1 MSIRNIIGGKSSAVS
16 KMLNIVGMAMAFAAL
31 YVIMVQVNFDLGYNK
46 KVKDSDRIYAISM
59 PDWYTPGN
67 WKTTLSRPL
76 CENVINNVSCVECG
90 GTTSIGKGYYSEK
103 FFLQE
108 DGNSSFYLN
117 VSQSSLGAFKVF
129 SVEAVE
135 GSIDNIVPWKDL
147 VISDTKAEKLG
158 LHVGDVIYSHNH
170 GATMQQYNIA
180 AIYKHFPANTDLSEI
195 ECFVNMGDLNIDL
208 FSEWSYPY
216 FVKLNSA
223 DDIEPFEKQAFDYVV
238 KTFNNMA
245 NEHGEELSE
254 EDRKEAESR
263 LKIKLFPFDEMYF
276 EKTISSAGRSGSK
289 TTTYTLLAIAIL
301 VIVIAF
307 INFIN
312 FFFALVPVRLKSVN
326 TRKILGASRS
336 NLVFGIVV
344 ESVVMIIVALALAA
358 GIVKLFC
365 GSTIAELIP
374 CSALISNNIAIAF
387 GTALGGIVLAIIS
400 SLYPALYITA
410 FPPAF
415 ALKGSFGTASKG
427 MAFRV
432 GLICFQFIVSL
443 ILIICASFVTMQR
456 QYMLHYDMGFDRSNL
471 LQVNTS
477 SKIAAMRESA
487 TSELKNN
494 PEIKDVTFAS
504 GDIVTSFRMDW
515 GRPFKGEQINFKCY
529 PVQHNFLDFMGIEI
543 VEGRNFT
550 DSDELCDNGV
560 FIFNEAA
567 RDKFGLTLEDKIHGH
582 QTETDI
588 VGICK
593 NFNYKALSEGIEPF
607 ALYIFGKNPWTTL
620 NTLYIRTQPGADIPT
635 LIDWIKTK
643 LNEMDPS
650 VPKDEFDVMFFD
662 SRLDSEYGRERNTSR
677 IILLFTVLAITI
689 SLMGVFGLVMFEA
702 EHRRKEIAIRRI
714 NGASVVDVLKM
725 FNIKFIRI
733 VIVCFVLSIPIS
745 WLIVDAYLK
754 GFAYRMP
761 THWWVFFSAF
771 LSVMIVTLIVVTL
784 RCLSAALSNPIK
796 SIKTE

>member
-254 EDRKEAESR
+254 EDRKEVESR

-365 GSTIAELIP
+365 GSTFAALIP

-387 GTALGGIVLAIIS
+387 GTALGGIVLAIVS

-415 ALKGSFGTASKG
+415 AIKGSFGTASKG

>member
-180 AIYKHFPANTDLSEI
+180 AIYKHFPSNTDLSEI

-326 TRKILGASRS
+326 TRKILGATRS

-365 GSTIAELIP
+365 GSTFAALIP

-387 GTALGGIVLAIIS
+387 GTALGGIVLAIVS

-427 MAFRV
+427 MTFRV

>member
-67 WKTTLSRPL
+67 WQTTLSRPL

-90 GTTSIGKGYYSEK
+90 GTASIGKGYYSEK

-108 DGNSSFYLN
+108 DGNISFYLN

-180 AIYKHFPANTDLSEI
+180 AIYKHFPSNTDLSEI

-365 GSTIAELIP
+365 GSTFAALIP

-427 MAFRV
+427 MTFRV

-487 TSELKNN
+487 TSELRNN

-607 ALYIFGKNPWTTL
+607 ALYIFGKNSWTTL

>member
-1 MSIRNIIGGKSSAVS
+1 
-16 KMLNIVGMAMAFAAL
+16 MLNIVGMAMAFAAL

-103 FFLQE
+103 FFHQE

-129 SVEAVE
+129 NVEAVE

-180 AIYKHFPANTDLSEI
+180 AIYKHFPSNTDLSEI

-254 EDRKEAESR
+254 EDRKEVESR

-276 EKTISSAGRSGSK
+276 EKTISSAGRRGSK

-301 VIVIAF
+301 MIVIAF

-326 TRKILGASRS
+326 TRKILGATRS

-365 GSTIAELIP
+365 GSTFAALIP

-387 GTALGGIVLAIIS
+387 GTALGGIVLAIVS

-427 MAFRV
+427 MTFRV

-650 VPKDEFDVMFFD
+650 VPKEEFDVMFFD
-662 SRLDSEYGRERNTSR
+662 SRLDSEYGRERNASR

>member
-129 SVEAVE
+129 NVEAVE

-180 AIYKHFPANTDLSEI
+180 AIYKHFPSNTDLSEI

-365 GSTIAELIP
+365 GSTIAALIP

-387 GTALGGIVLAIIS
+387 GTALGGIVLAIVS

-607 ALYIFGKNPWTTL
+607 ALYIFGKNSWTTL
-620 NTLYIRTQPGADIPT
+620 NTLYIRTQPGTDIPT

>member
-180 AIYKHFPANTDLSEI
+180 AIYKHFPSNTDLSEI

-254 EDRKEAESR
+254 EDRKEVESR

-289 TTTYTLLAIAIL
+289 TTTYTLLTIAIL
-301 VIVIAF
+301 IIVIAF

-365 GSTIAELIP
+365 GSTFAALIP

-415 ALKGSFGTASKG
+415 ALKGSLGTASKG

>member
-180 AIYKHFPANTDLSEI
+180 AIYKHFPSNTDLSEI

-254 EDRKEAESR
+254 EDRKEVESR

-365 GSTIAELIP
+365 GSTFAALIP
-374 CSALISNNIAIAF
+374 CSTLISNNIAIAF
-387 GTALGGIVLAIIS
+387 GTALGGIVLAIVS

-427 MAFRV
+427 MTFRV

-487 TSELKNN
+487 TSELRNN

-607 ALYIFGKNPWTTL
+607 ALYIFGKNSWTTL
-620 NTLYIRTQPGADIPT
+620 NTLYIRTQPGTDIPT

>member
-180 AIYKHFPANTDLSEI
+180 AIYKHFPSNTDLSEI

-365 GSTIAELIP
+365 GSTFAALIP

-415 ALKGSFGTASKG
+415 ALKGSLGTASKG

-607 ALYIFGKNPWTTL
+607 APYIFGKNPWTTL

>member
-31 YVIMVQVNFDLGYNK
+31 YVIMVQVNFDLVYNK

-180 AIYKHFPANTDLSEI
+180 AIYKHFPSNTDLSEI

-365 GSTIAELIP
+365 GSTFAALIP

-387 GTALGGIVLAIIS
+387 GTALGGIVLAIVS

-427 MAFRV
+427 MTFRV

-607 ALYIFGKNPWTTL
+607 APYIFGKNPWTTL

>member
-1 MSIRNIIGGKSSAVS
+1 
-16 KMLNIVGMAMAFAAL
+16 MLNIVGMAMAFAAL

-59 PDWYTPGN
+59 PDWYTTGN
-67 WKTTLSRPL
+67 WNTTLSRPL

-365 GSTIAELIP
+365 GSTFAALIP

-387 GTALGGIVLAIIS
+387 GTALGGIVLAIVS

-607 ALYIFGKNPWTTL
+607 ALYIFGKNSWTTL
-620 NTLYIRTQPGADIPT
+620 NTLYIRTQPGTDIPT

>member
-129 SVEAVE
+129 NVEAVE

-180 AIYKHFPANTDLSEI
+180 AIYKHFPSNTDLSEI

-289 TTTYTLLAIAIL
+289 TTTYTLLTIAIL
-301 VIVIAF
+301 IIVIAF

-365 GSTIAELIP
+365 GSTFAALIP

-387 GTALGGIVLAIIS
+387 GTALGGIVLAIVS

-415 ALKGSFGTASKG
+415 ALKGSLGTASKG

>member
-129 SVEAVE
+129 NVEAVE

-180 AIYKHFPANTDLSEI
+180 AIYKHFPSNTDLSEI

-365 GSTIAELIP
+365 GSTFAALIP

-387 GTALGGIVLAIIS
+387 GTALGGIVLAIVS

-607 ALYIFGKNPWTTL
+607 ALYIFGKNSWTTL

>member
-180 AIYKHFPANTDLSEI
+180 AIYKHFPSNTDLSEI

-365 GSTIAELIP
+365 GSTFAALIP
-374 CSALISNNIAIAF
+374 CSTLISNNIAIAF

>member
-59 PDWYTPGN
+59 PDWYTTGN
-67 WKTTLSRPL
+67 WNTTLSRPL

-90 GTTSIGKGYYSEK
+90 GTTSIGKGYSEK
-103 FFLQE
+103 FSLQE

-129 SVEAVE
+129 NVEAVE

-180 AIYKHFPANTDLSEI
+180 AIYKHFPSNTDLSEI

-254 EDRKEAESR
+254 EDRKEVESR

-276 EKTISSAGRSGSK
+276 EKTISSTGRSGSK

-365 GSTIAELIP
+365 GSTFAALIP

-387 GTALGGIVLAIIS
+387 GTALGGIVLAIVS

-504 GDIVTSFRMDW
+504 GDIVTSFRMSW

-567 RDKFGLTLEDKIHGH
+567 RDKFGLTLEDKIQGH

-607 ALYIFGKNPWTTL
+607 ALYIFGKNPWKML

>member
-180 AIYKHFPANTDLSEI
+180 AIYKHFPSNTDLSEI

-326 TRKILGASRS
+326 TRKILGATRS

-365 GSTIAELIP
+365 GSTFAALIP

>member
-180 AIYKHFPANTDLSEI
+180 AIYKHFPSNTDLSEI

-365 GSTIAELIP
+365 GSTFAALIP

-415 ALKGSFGTASKG
+415 ALKGSLGTASKG

>member
-59 PDWYTPGN
+59 PDWFTPGN

-90 GTTSIGKGYYSEK
+90 GTTSIGKGYSEK
-103 FFLQE
+103 FSLQE
-108 DGNSSFYLN
+108 DGSGSFYLN

-129 SVEAVE
+129 NVEAVE

-180 AIYKHFPANTDLSEI
+180 AIYKHFPSNTDLSEI

-365 GSTIAELIP
+365 GSTFAALIP

-427 MAFRV
+427 MTFRV

-607 ALYIFGKNPWTTL
+607 ALYIFGKNSWTTL

>member
-90 GTTSIGKGYYSEK
+90 GTTSIGKGYSEK
-103 FFLQE
+103 FSLQE
-108 DGNSSFYLN
+108 DGSGSFYLN

-129 SVEAVE
+129 SVETVE

-170 GATMQQYNIA
+170 GATIQQYNIA

-195 ECFVNMGDLNIDL
+195 ECFVNMGDQNIDL

-223 DDIEPFEKQAFDYVV
+223 NDIEPFEKQAFDYVV

-301 VIVIAF
+301 MIVIAF

-365 GSTIAELIP
+365 GSTFAALIP
-374 CSALISNNIAIAF
+374 CSAFISNNIAIAF
-387 GTALGGIVLAIIS
+387 GTALGGIVLAIVS

-415 ALKGSFGTASKG
+415 ALKGSLGTASKG

>member
-90 GTTSIGKGYYSEK
+90 GTTSIGKGYSEK
-103 FFLQE
+103 FSLQE

-129 SVEAVE
+129 NVEAVE

-180 AIYKHFPANTDLSEI
+180 AIYKHFPSNTDLSEI
-195 ECFVNMGDLNIDL
+195 ECFVNMGDQNIDL

-223 DDIEPFEKQAFDYVV
+223 NDIEPFEKQAFDYVV

-365 GSTIAELIP
+365 GSTIAALIP

-387 GTALGGIVLAIIS
+387 GTALGGIVLAIVS

-415 ALKGSFGTASKG
+415 ALKGSLGTASKG

-607 ALYIFGKNPWTTL
+607 ALYIFGKNSWTTL
-620 NTLYIRTQPGADIPT
+620 NTLYIRTQPGTDIPT

>member
-108 DGNSSFYLN
+108 DGNSTFYLN

-129 SVEAVE
+129 NVEAVE

-147 VISDTKAEKLG
+147 VISDTKAKKLG

-216 FVKLNSA
+216 FIKLNSA

-365 GSTIAELIP
+365 GSTIAALIP

>member
-1 MSIRNIIGGKSSAVS
+1 MSIRNIIGGKSSAMS

-90 GTTSIGKGYYSEK
+90 GTTSIGKGYSEK
-103 FFLQE
+103 FSLQE
-108 DGNSSFYLN
+108 DGSGSFYLN

-180 AIYKHFPANTDLSEI
+180 AIYKHFPSNTDLSEI

-254 EDRKEAESR
+254 EDRKEAESK

-365 GSTIAELIP
+365 GSTFAALIP

-607 ALYIFGKNPWTTL
+607 ALYIFGKNPWKML

-635 LIDWIKTK
+635 LIDWIKIK
-643 LNEMDPS
+643 LNEIDPS

-662 SRLDSEYGRERNTSR
+662 SCLDSEYGRERNTSR